1 MMELPVTGG
10 CFCGAVRYE
19 ITGQPFSHANC
30 HCRSCQLATG
40 GAYAPVLLVPTAAF
54 AISGPLSEYQSQGD
68 SGNEV
73 TRAFCSRCGTTV
85 YARTTRVKTM
95 RPVYAITLDK
105 PEIFA
110 PQLDAWVDFAQPW
123 VCMDNALPK
132 YRRDLPAEA
141 AGLPPPPGRHKK

>member
-10 CFCGAVRYE
+10 CLCGGVRYE
-19 ITGQPFSHANC
+19 ITRQPFSHANC

-40 GAYAPVLLVPTAAF
+40 GAYAPVMLVPTDGF
-54 AISGPLSEYQSQGD
+54 SVSGPLSEYQSTGD

-73 TRAFCSRCGTTV
+73 TRAFCSNCGTTI

-95 RPVYAITLDK
+95 RPVYAMTLDK
-105 PEIFA
+105 PEAFA
-110 PQLDAWVDFAQPW
+110 PELDAWVDFAQPS
-123 VCMDNALPK
+123 VCLDDRLPK

-141 AGLPPPPGRHKK
+141 AGLPPPPRRRKK